1 MYSIRALSHRN
12 VLAASVAGIVLLS
25 HVKQQN
31 SSCDDVKNGAFVFI
45 KPHANTTKTQ
55 ALVKETLTNK
65 GIKILK
71 EGELTAEVGG

>member
-1 MYSIRALSHRN
+1 ML
-12 VLAASVAGIVLLS
+12 VASAAGIVLLS
-25 HVKQQN
+25 QINQKK

-55 ALVKETLTNK
+55 ALVKETLTKK

-71 EGELTAEVGG
+71 EGELTAEVGLIKLLLYF